1 MRAGINVESSESLR
15 IGGGP
20 RSHKV
25 HLGHMLVNTCYVPD
39 DRGLRWLP
47 GLGKPDALLLFSPC
61 WPGSSFRVAIER
73 SSGV

>member
-47 GLGKPDALLLFSPC
+47 GLGKTRCPTPVLPVLA
-61 WPGSSFRVAIER
+61 WE
-73 SSGV
+73 